1 MLFVSLSV
9 VLACTYAVFGASRT
23 EPPSGAIVVRADTS
37 NSGEYSSV
45 QAAVDSLPDD
55 GSEQGIFI
63 YPGTYTEQVDITR
76 SGPLTIY
83 GYTEDTSS
91 YSGNQAVIAFN
102 MGLDTAG
109 SNDASGTL
117 RIHTNDFKMYN
128 VDVKNTRGAG
138 VQAGALSEYGSRVGF
153 YGCGFY
159 GYQDTL
165 YANDGT
171 QVYLKGYIEGKIDFI
186 YGRRGSAYFGG
197 NTIAVSGP
205 GYITASGRESDDSG
219 SYVFEE
225 NTVVQTSGAESG
237 TSGGYY
243 FGRPWDVYAKVIF
256 KSTTLQVAPNPA
268 LWSLWN
274 GDSDSVSNAFL
285 ADYKT
290 SGTGADSL
298 SRASFAKQLSDDQ
311 ARSYSIS
318 SAVGADYADWVDTSY
333 L

>member
-1 MLFVSLSV
+1 MLVSFSLLLVFVQ
-9 VLACTYAVFGASRT
+9 AVFAASRT
-23 EPPSGAIVVRADTS
+23 EPPSGSLVVRAGTS

-45 QAAVDSLPDD
+45 QAAVDALPND
-55 GSEQGIFI
+55 GSEQSIFI
-63 YPGTYTEQVDITR
+63 YPGTYTEQVYIDR
-76 SGPLTIY
+76 SGPVTIY

-91 YSGNQAVIAFN
+91 YEGNQATIAYN
-102 MGLDTAG
+102 LGVDDAG

-117 RIHTNDFKMYN
+117 RVHKDDFSMYN

-138 VQAGALSEYGSRVGF
+138 IQAGALSEYGSRAGF

-165 YANDGT
+165 YANVGT
-171 QVYLKGYIEGKIDFI
+171 QVYLKGYIEGKTDFI

-205 GYITASGRESDDSG
+205 GYVTASGRQSDDSG
-219 SYVFEE
+219 SYVFEG
-225 NTVVQTSGAESG
+225 NTIIQASNAESG

-256 KSTTLQVAPNPA
+256 KSTELQVAPQPA

-274 GDSDSVSNAFL
+274 GDSSSVSNAFL
-285 ADYKT
+285 ADYQT
-290 SGTGADSL
+290 SGTGASSL
-298 SRASFAKQLSDDQ
+298 SRASFAKQLSDSE
-311 ARSYSIS
+311 ASSYSIS
-318 SAVGADYADWVDTSY
+318 SAVGSDYANWVDTSY